1 MKKMMVAAIFLIAGF
16 AHADG
21 FVCTTES
28 GLNVKVYNH
37 TQAEMGTRTAAI
49 LVVSDSNV
57 NGGNKTIAR
66 FTDAKGTLTS
76 ASTTYDANVDLRF
89 NDSSRKG
96 ELIAGT
102 KLGYVDHIYLDVD
115 FSYAQPVAEGT
126 EVAGQLRV
134 LKRSGETITEQ
145 ASCVRYLKN

>member
-1 MKKMMVAAIFLIAGF
+1 MKTIMIAAILMMAGF

-37 TQAEMGTRTAAI
+37 TEAEMGTRTAAI
-49 LVVSDSNV
+49 LVISDSNIG
-57 NGGNKTIAR
+57 GGNKTIAR

-76 ASTTYDANVDLRF
+76 SSTTYDANVDLRF
-89 NDSSRKG
+89 SDSSRKG
-96 ELIAGT
+96 ELLAGT
-102 KLGYVDHIYLDVD
+102 KLGYVDHVYLDVD
-115 FSYAQPVAEGT
+115 FSYAQPVEAGA

-134 LKRSGETITEQ
+134 LKRNGEIVTEQ
-145 ASCVRYLKN
+145 ATCVRYLKN